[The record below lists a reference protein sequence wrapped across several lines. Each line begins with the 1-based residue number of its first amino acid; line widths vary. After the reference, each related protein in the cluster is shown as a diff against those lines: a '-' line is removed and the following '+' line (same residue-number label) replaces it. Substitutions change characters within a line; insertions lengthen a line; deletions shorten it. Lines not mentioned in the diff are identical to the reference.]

1 MTVLDKKE
9 VKIGQAVVTNN
20 VSQAPIYQ
28 NTMMP
33 PVQTV
38 NISFKYDGRDIT
50 FNGANANGFSAEEIG
65 SGLVI
70 CENENA
76 LLAEIRAFNKAKR
89 DVLSQR
95 ERDEKIVAWCE
106 EQESRLDPVKQA
118 EASSKQQIEAIK
130 KEFGEIVTSQNTKID
145 TLTNSVNALLQ
156 ALGTKKGKE

>member
-38 NISFKYDGRDIT
+38 NISFKYDGRDI
-50 FNGANANGFSAEEIG
+50 
-65 SGLVI
+65 
-70 CENENA
+70 
-76 LLAEIRAFNKAKR
+76 
-89 DVLSQR
+89 LSQR